1 MVSVYK
7 RLSKIRG
14 STVGAVLTFFR
25 AGRSIY
31 VLICGLALISL
42 GGLVMYAS
50 FTSRDATAASG
61 TWDLFVAASGTNQ
74 WMSATFLIASACII
88 LSINYLPRLEGEA

>member
-1 MVSVYK
+1 MGSVYK
-7 RLSKIRG
+7 RFAKIRG

-31 VLICGLALISL
+31 VLLCGLTLISL
-42 GGLVMYAS
+42 GALVMYAS
-50 FTSRDATAASG
+50 FTSRDAAAAVG
-61 TWDLFVAASGTNQ
+61 TWDVFVAATGTNQ
-74 WMSATFLIASACII
+74 WMSSTFLIASAGII